1 MGTLGR
7 YLQDAR
13 NARGIDLREAA
24 QQTRISIQYLKAL
37 EDEDFSKL
45 PGEVF
50 VRGFLKNYGKFLNL
64 NEAEVMKRY
73 GELQQKPI
81 PAAVNTVQPEPP
93 AAPAEQAK
101 SSKLP
106 IEPFIWAAGIIVV
119 LIVFL
124 FTALPRHSKETHQ
137 TEAVSPAV
145 PDELASGPALTV
157 KSDKLYLEVIALE
170 NTWLLVRTDTSPQ
183 KKAVLNKGE
192 TLIWSADERFLLSY
206 GSAGAIKLLLNGQE
220 LTVNE
225 PKNAVIRD
233 LVITAAGIENRK
245 IQAEK
250 LRPAKSVKPTTGQE
264 QVPQAAS
271 SVHAQQSP
279 LSTSQQQSTVPAA
292 ERTAPTGT
300 RQKSQQSTVRSAEH
314 TAPTGTRQKPSQS
327 TVRSAERTAP
337 TGTRQK
343 SQQPAT
349 PATELTAPSGTLPR
363 PLP

>member
-24 QQTRISIQYLKAL
+24 QQTRISLQYLKAL

-50 VRGFLKNYGKFLNL
+50 VRGFLKNYGKFLCL

-81 PAAVNTVQPEPP
+81 PAVNAAQPEQTPVAP
-93 AAPAEQAK
+93 AAEQVR

-106 IEPFIWAAGIIVV
+106 IEPFIWGAGIIVV
-119 LIVFL
+119 LVVFL
-124 FTALPRHSKETHQ
+124 FTALPRHPKEMPHQ
-137 TEAVSPAV
+137 TEAVSPATPAEV
-145 PDELASGPALTV
+145 ASGPALTV
-157 KSDKLYLEVIALE
+157 KSDKLYLEVVALE
-170 NTWLLVRTDTSPQ
+170 NTWLLVRTDRSPQ
-183 KKAVLNKGE
+183 KKAVLTKGE
-192 TLIWSADERFLLSY
+192 SLIWSADERFLLSY
-206 GSAGAIKLLLNGQE
+206 ESAGALKLLLNGQE

-225 PKNAVIRD
+225 PKNTVIRD

-250 LRPAKSVKPTTGQE
+250 PRPAKPIVGQQ
-264 QVPQAAS
+264 QVPQAAAT
-271 SVHAQQSP
+271 VHTQQS
-279 LSTSQQQSTVPAA
+279 LSTSPQRSAVRAA

-300 RQKSQQSTVRSAEH
+300 QQKPQRSTVRAAEH
-314 TAPTGTRQKPSQS
+314 TAPSGTVQKPYLS
-327 TVRSAERTAP
+327 TRPAERTTP
-337 TGTRQK
+337 TETH
-343 SQQPAT
+343 
-349 PATELTAPSGTLPR
+349 
-363 PLP
+363 

>member
-50 VRGFLKNYGKFLNL
+50 VRGFLKSYGRFLSL
-64 NEAEVMKRY
+64 NEAEVMKKY
-73 GELQQKPI
+73 GELQQKPV
-81 PAAVNTVQPEPP
+81 PAVNAVQPEPSV
-93 AAPAEQAK
+93 APTQQAR

-124 FTALPRHSKETHQ
+124 FTALPRHPKETHQ
-137 TEAVSPAV
+137 PEAVSPAV
-145 PDELASGPALTV
+145 HDELASGPAPTV

-170 NTWLLVRTDTSPQ
+170 NTWLLVRTDASPQ

-192 TLIWSADERFLLSY
+192 SLIWSADQRFLLSY

-225 PKNAVIRD
+225 PQNAVIRD
-233 LVITAAGIENRK
+233 LVITAAGIENRR
-245 IQAEK
+245 IQADK
-250 LRPAKSVKPTTGQE
+250 LRPAKSVKQTAGQE

-271 SVHAQQSP
+271 SVHAQQSQ
-279 LSTSQQQSTVPAA
+279 LSTSPQQSTVRTP

-300 RQKSQQSTVRSAEH
+300 
-314 TAPTGTRQKPSQS
+314 GQKPH
-327 TVRSAERTAP
+327 R
-337 TGTRQK
+337 
-343 SQQPAT
+343 PAAS
-349 PATELTAPSGTLPR
+349 ATELTAPSGTQ
-363 PLP
+363 